1 MTIPP
6 PPPPPPP
13 KGPPPP
19 PGLGATIAAD
29 FRSRRLHQ
37 AVQRD
42 VRSLYHFYLSEER
55 RTRLQKMGR
64 IQRGFYIALWLVES
78 LLLKLSPARRALLLG
93 ALILVWIGAIRFRLV
108 TTGINISINMT
119 VCGFA
124 VLLIILMLE
133 LKDKVLARDE
143 IEVARQVQQALLPKA
158 PPHHPGFDIWL
169 YTRPANTVG
178 GDLVDFLVLRGPR
191 MALILGDVAGKG
203 LGAALLAAKLQAT
216 LRALAPDCELL
227 GPLGNRLN
235 AIMCRDGLPNR
246 FSTAFLAVLGADGR
260 LRYLNAGHCPPFV
273 VGPTGV
279 RRLPP
284 LSLPLGI
291 LPDATYEEGE
301 WDLAPGELVV
311 LHSDGLSEA
320 RRGEVLFDEVELP
333 RILPELQGLSAEA
346 AGQRLLQAVDAF
358 VEEEGLDDDLSLV
371 LFRRLPVD

>member
-1 MTIPP
+1 MTMPPP

-13 KGPPPP
+13 KSPP

-37 AVQRD
+37 ALQRD

-64 IQRGFYIALWLVES
+64 IHRGLCIAFWLVES

-93 ALILVWIGAIRFRLV
+93 ALILVWIGAIRFRLAYS
-108 TTGINISINMT
+108 GINISINMT

-124 VLLIILMLE
+124 LLLIILMLE

-143 IEVARQVQQALLPKA
+143 IEVARQVQQALLPKS
-158 PPHHPGFDIWL
+158 PPFHPGYDIWL
-169 YTRPANTVG
+169 FTRPANTVG
-178 GDLVDFLVLRGPR
+178 GDLVDFLALPGQR
-191 MALILGDVAGKG
+191 MALVLGDVAGKG

-216 LRALAPDCELL
+216 LRALAPDCEPL
-227 GPLGNRLN
+227 GQLGNRLN
-235 AIMCRDGLPNR
+235 AILCRDGLPNR
-246 FSTAFLAVLGADGR
+246 FSTVFLTVLGADGR

-273 VGPTGV
+273 IGPSGV

-301 WDLAPGELVV
+301 WDIAPGELLV

-320 RRGEVLFDEVELP
+320 RRGDVLFDEAELP
-333 RILPELQGLSAEA
+333 RILPRLQGLSAEE
-346 AGQRLLQAVDAF
+346 AGRRLLQTVDAF
-358 VEEEGLDDDLSLV
+358 AEEEGLEDDLSLV
-371 LFRRLPVD
+371 LFRRLPLP